1 MTFEELEQLETE
13 YWIKNNTKKAKKRY
27 FTEITEQ
34 AILAYN
40 ATEDELDRNK
50 IYNKFIVI
58 FDDCTFN
65 IYFQFSLPPF
75 VAPFGKLSGIAVIGI
90 MFPLIA

>member
-13 YWIKNNTKKAKKRY
+13 YWIKNNTKKARKRY

-40 ATEDELDRNK
+40 ATEDEYDRNK
-50 IYNKFIVI
+50 IYNKFI
-58 FDDCTFN
+58 FC
-65 IYFQFSLPPF
+65 
-75 VAPFGKLSGIAVIGI
+75 A
-90 MFPLIA
+90 